1 MLRPLTDLRR
11 MARLGG
17 EKRHALTAPRP
28 AFGVAQVSR
37 RGAQARLLCPAAA
50 ASIGVGHDDAAT
62 ASRAKRSRDRTRG
75 RRVKPT
81 HGSSAGESRSV
92 PARGEDQGTL
102 DFGRHTSRRIK
113 AGLRVGVSANR
124 RAYPPRSESR
134 CFRATFVTVG
144 VPTVPRASPMAISG
158 SLMTTGPTPA
168 FVLAHVSGAD
178 GVRGRLC
185 PPAEAWRFAAG
196 AATAAHL
203 EALRK
208 QGSAASRPATG
219 RSCRAAESSCPER
232 RRFATR
238 SQLRVGTPR

>member
-1 MLRPLTDLRR
+1 MWPRDLPGHESGAADRARGGRSRVHAAERKRVFRGDGPEDRR
-11 MARLGG
+11 
-17 EKRHALTAPRP
+17 
-28 AFGVAQVSR
+28 V
-37 RGAQARLLCPAAA
+37 
-50 ASIGVGHDDAAT
+50 DDAAM
-62 ASRAKRSRDRTRG
+62 R
-75 RRVKPT
+75 
-81 HGSSAGESRSV
+81 EI
-92 PARGEDQGTL
+92 GEDQGTL

-144 VPTVPRASPMAISG
+144 VPTVASASPMAISG